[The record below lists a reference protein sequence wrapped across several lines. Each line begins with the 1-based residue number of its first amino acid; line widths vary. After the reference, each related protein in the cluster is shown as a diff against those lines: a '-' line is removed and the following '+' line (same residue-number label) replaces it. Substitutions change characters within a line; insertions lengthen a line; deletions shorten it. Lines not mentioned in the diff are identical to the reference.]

1 MRNIRVI
8 ARLDIK
14 TNYLV
19 KGIQLEGLRKLG
31 DPSEFSK
38 KYNDA
43 HIDEIIYMDIVASL
57 YERNSLL
64 PIVEKASQNIFIP
77 FTVGGGIRSID
88 NARNA
93 LHSGADKVAVNTA
106 AIKKPQ
112 IISEISRLFG
122 SQCMVASIEAKKIAP
137 QKWEVYY
144 DNGREKTGIDV
155 LEWAKEAEVR
165 GAGELLLTSVDHE
178 GTAKGM
184 DIDLISNISDAVK
197 IPVIASGGIG
207 NVDHVV
213 EVVENTNVNAI
224 AIAKILHYDQAT
236 VYDIK
241 RALQKIKGIE
251 VR

>member
-112 IISEISRLFG
+112 MGKSIVDASRSKRTL
-122 SQCMVASIEAKKIAP
+122 IDTP
-137 QKWEVYY
+137 HRLY
-144 DNGREKTGIDV
+144 EKGCTG
-155 LEWAKEAEVR
+155 
-165 GAGELLLTSVDHE
+165 
-178 GTAKGM
+178 
-184 DIDLISNISDAVK
+184 
-197 IPVIASGGIG
+197 
-207 NVDHVV
+207 
-213 EVVENTNVNAI
+213 
-224 AIAKILHYDQAT
+224 
-236 VYDIK
+236 
-241 RALQKIKGIE
+241 
-251 VR
+251 